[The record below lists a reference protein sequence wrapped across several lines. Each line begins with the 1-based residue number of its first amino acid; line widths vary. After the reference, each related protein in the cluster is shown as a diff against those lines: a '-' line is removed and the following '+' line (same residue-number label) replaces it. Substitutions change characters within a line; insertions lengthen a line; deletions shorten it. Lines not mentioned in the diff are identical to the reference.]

1 VERVETLPLTL
12 RTPADWGR
20 IVLQD
25 PLALLADHAILE
37 KKAAYGAMEM
47 LTRWPGDF
55 VPGWVETMTT
65 VARDEAAHLLQV
77 TRILARRGGRLSRS
91 HSNPYARGLRQL
103 VRNGTGGE
111 VIDRLFVSSLI
122 EARSCERFS
131 ILADAAVAMEDS
143 ELATFYQS
151 LFTSELGHYKVFLN
165 LARIIGKDDPHEVET
180 RWRQMLESEAEVLR
194 SQPPGPRIHSWIV

>member
-1 VERVETLPLTL
+1 MERVDTLPLIL
-12 RTPADWGR
+12 KTPDSWGPL
-20 IVLQD
+20 VLCD

-37 KKAAYGAMEM
+37 KKAAYSAMEM

-55 VPGWVETMTT
+55 VPGWVEVMTT

-77 TRILARRGGRLSRS
+77 SRILARRGGQLSRS
-91 HSNPYARGLRQL
+91 HSNPYAAGLRNL

-131 ILADAAVAMEDS
+131 ILADAAKAAGDL
-143 ELATFYQS
+143 ELETFYAA

-165 LARIIGKDDPHEVET
+165 LARTIGKEDPEAVEI
-180 RWRQMLESEAEVLR
+180 RWRDMLEAEAVVLR
-194 SQPPGPRIHSWIV
+194 AQKPGPRVHSWYS